1 LKQSSEKTT
10 ELCVASLEGRRHN
23 AFRYELEAIMRIV
36 VMGTGGVGGYF
47 GAKLAAG
54 GADVTFVARGAHGE
68 AIRRDGLFVKSPLGD
83 LRIHP
88 AHCVADPAEAAPAD
102 AALFCVK
109 LTDTEEAARGL
120 SPVVA
125 AGANV
130 FTFQNGVESAEMLN
144 AIFGE
149 ARAIPGVAYISAMLG
164 SPGQVIHKAFAPRLE
179 FGEADGASTPRVAA
193 LLHACQAAAI
203 EAEASS
209 NIRLSLWRKFALLAP
224 FASLTA
230 LTRAT
235 IGQLRE
241 EPRTRRLL
249 HSLIDEAVAVGMAKN
264 VGLTEMDAARIKS
277 GFDALDAS
285 GRASM
290 TFDVEH
296 GKPLESPYFS
306 GAIVRMGE
314 ALGVPTPTNKF
325 FADALAV
332 WERGVKAPKTS

>member
-1 LKQSSEKTT
+1 M
-10 ELCVASLEGRRHN
+10 
-23 AFRYELEAIMRIV
+23 MRIV

-47 GAKLAAG
+47 GAKLAAA
-54 GADVTFVARGAHGE
+54 GADVTFIARGAHGD

-88 AHCVADPAEAAPAD
+88 ARCVADPAEAPPAD
-102 AALFCVK
+102 AALFCIK
-109 LTDTEEAARGL
+109 LTDTEEAARAL
-120 SPVVA
+120 LPVVK